1 MKELAKRWARWRL
14 VTGSGAAS
22 AASGTQ
28 AVTRFA
34 LFLSTVAIEHA
45 DQLDRAVLERYLA
58 HLHAQLAGRTVHR
71 NMIGQLGLFFTAIR
85 QHGWTPSLPAGVM
98 IFPEDV
104 PKQDEALPRALSD
117 RVMAQLEHPDNL
129 ARWNNPDHRLVTL
142 ILMRCG
148 LRITDALCL
157 PRDCV
162 VTDADGAPYLRY
174 FNHKMD
180 REALVPIDEELEGAI
195 IAHRLSLDTRWPNG
209 TAVLFPMPRNN
220 PDGHRPTGGS
230 SYRQSLHRWLKR
242 CDIRDEQGQPVRIV
256 PHRFR
261 HTLGTQLINRDV
273 PQEVV
278 RRILD
283 HDSHTM
289 TARYARL
296 SDTTIRRHW
305 ERARKVNINGEV
317 VSLDPPVRWP
327 RPRGPSNGSAAQPR
341 RCPTASAGSRCRRPA
356 RTPTPAYLNL
366 AICSSM
372 SDLRVNVARWC
383 GRRGRRMWACRVG
396 SWWPVG
402 GGCRRSG

>member
-1 MKELAKRWARWRL
+1 LKELAKRWARWRL